1 MNKFYYRFLY
11 SLGLATLSFLVW
23 LIESQLGIHLGL
35 WWGIVGAGVV
45 FQILFAFGNRFLNQQ
60 STRRVFGGM
69 AGILALAFKLGW
81 EVFYISYGLFK
92 ISTPLGL
99 LLGGLIA
106 LTWFYVW
113 LRYLKEH
120 F

>member
-1 MNKFYYRFLY
+1 MKMFYNIFLY
-11 SLGLATLSFLVW
+11 SLGLGILSFLFW
-23 LIESQLGIHLGL
+23 AIESNLGLHLGL

-60 STRRVFGGM
+60 SSRRVFGGM

-81 EVFYISYGLFK
+81 EVFYISYGLSK

-113 LRYLKEH
+113 LKYFKER